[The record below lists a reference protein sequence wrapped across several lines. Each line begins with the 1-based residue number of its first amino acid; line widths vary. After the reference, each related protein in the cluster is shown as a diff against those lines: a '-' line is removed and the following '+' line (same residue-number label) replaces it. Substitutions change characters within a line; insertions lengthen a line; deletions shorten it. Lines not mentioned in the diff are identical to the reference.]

1 MGDVEASLS
10 GAREPARPCPRL
22 RAWLVPNTASA
33 AWAFQ
38 TRLGSL
44 WDISLLQAAI
54 WAPDPLAPALII
66 SHPSTNQAR
75 PCLASESD
83 KMGCVQGGTALDP
96 HQFHIGSSLPF
107 SEGPT
112 LTTPMKSVPSTFKA
126 IPNPWY

>member
-1 MGDVEASLS
+1 
-10 GAREPARPCPRL
+10 
-22 RAWLVPNTASA
+22 LVPNTASG
-33 AWAFQ
+33 AWASQ

-44 WDISLLQAAI
+44 WDISPLQAAI

-75 PCLASESD
+75 SCLAPESD
-83 KMGCVQGGTALDP
+83 KVGFVQSGTALDP
-96 HQFHIGSSLPF
+96 HHFHTGSSLPF

-126 IPNPWY
+126 TPNPWY